1 MKPIFAPLW
10 PGTSYRRRPYHNFK
24 QIRWVERR
32 QEVLRSPYISNNIIA
47 SLVTKV
53 QIKCTENGPNLIV
66 IDDNVTYAMCRC
78 GGSNDKPYCDG
89 THGKIGFK
97 ADAKEIKVTE

>member
-1 MKPIFAPLW
+1 MRFYLW
-10 PGTSYRRRPYHNFK
+10 SVGGLKIGN
-24 QIRWVERR
+24 
-32 QEVLRSPYISNNIIA
+32 QEVLRSPYIFNNIIA
-47 SLVTKV
+47 SLVAKV

-89 THGKIGFK
+89 THAKIGFN
-97 ADAKEIKVTE
+97 AEAKEIRVTE